1 MTVLDS
7 MTEMFYDESSGI
19 LCDMRKSL
27 MVKPEEGYGQEV
39 VEELFRGVHTLKA
52 DSAMM
57 LYEQMAELSSTLESL
72 LYCFRGG
79 DKKIKDTKRF
89 SGIISEYLDF
99 FENETDKLPQGKTP
113 DGDAQDLKQRIKE
126 YTTEMTDQMQDDE
139 REEYKQKLAKPRR
152 QVFYIAGTTD
162 TNTSPSESGESPKE
176 KKTDLDASNQKEES
190 LPVPKKKKGKR
201 KYMLSDDARD
211 KICQASR
218 DLLRLTDALEYSL
231 TENNQFI
238 LSERQLKKLRRIQ
251 GDLEEAKKEL
261 VNTDFGPVARKME
274 IVVDEMSDELGKPV
288 KLLIKGEETLVESEK
303 REKISG
309 ALIHLIRNA
318 VDHGIEDMDTRER
331 LGKSPMGLIK
341 LKFGTENGNLEV
353 SVKDDGAGIDTKAVL
368 KAAQKNG
375 ILEKPAN
382 EYTEKEIFKLML
394 RSGVTTTKKANAYSG
409 RGVGMD
415 VINHNVEELGGKLKI
430 SSKKG
435 IGTTITMKF

>member
-1 MTVLDS
+1 MDS

-27 MVKPEEGYGQEV
+27 MKKPEEGYGQEV
-39 VEELFRGVHTLKA
+39 VEDLFRGVHTLKA

-57 LYEQMAELSSTLESL
+57 LYEQMAALSSTLESL

-79 DKKIKDTKRF
+79 EKRIEDTKRF
-89 SGIISEYLDF
+89 SDIISEYLDF
-99 FENETDKLPQGKTP
+99 FESETDKLPQGKIP
-113 DGDAQDLKQRIKE
+113 DGDAQELEQKIKE
-126 YTTEMTDQMQDDE
+126 YTTEMTDKMPEDE
-139 REEYKQKLAKPRR
+139 KAEYHQKISKSRR
-152 QVFYIAGTTD
+152 QVFYIASATD
-162 TNTSPSESGESPKE
+162 NNDSSESKESDKE
-176 KKTDLDASNQKEES
+176 KETADDPGLQKES
-190 LPVPKKKKGKR
+190 SSASDFKKKRKKKKFI
-201 KYMLSDDARD
+201 LSSVARD

-218 DLLRLTDALEYSL
+218 DLLRLADTLEYSH
-231 TENNQFI
+231 TEDGQI
-238 LSERQLKKLRRIQ
+238 VVSERQLKKLRRIQ

-261 VNTDFGPVARKME
+261 VNTDFVPVARKME
-274 IVVDEMSDELGKPV
+274 IVVDEMSDELGKPA
-288 KLLIKGEETLVESEK
+288 KLLVKGEETLVDSEK

-309 ALIHLIRNA
+309 ALIHIIRNA
-318 VDHGIEDMDTRER
+318 VDHGIEDMETRER

-353 SVKDDGAGIDTKAVL
+353 SVKDDGAGIDTKEIL

-375 ILEKPAN
+375 GLEKPAE
-382 EYTEKEIFKLML
+382 EYTEKEIYKLML